1 MELGKFESLV
11 KLDLFDCS
19 QLGCLPDSIMD
30 LSELKIFR
38 FSECHKLE
46 NLPMEFRKF
55 QRYYP

>member
-11 KLDLFDCS
+11 KLDLSDYS
-19 QLGCLPDSIMD
+19 QLGCLLGSIVD

-38 FSECHKLE
+38 FSGCHKLE
-46 NLPMEFRKF
+46 NLPMEFRKL

>member
-11 KLDLFDCS
+11 KLDLSDYS
-19 QLGCLPDSIMD
+19 QLGCLLGSIVD

-38 FSECHKLE
+38 FSGCHKLE
-46 NLPMEFRKF
+46 NLPMEVRKL